1 MKPEMSETIWSIS
14 SNSLSLN
21 TYVLGNDY
29 VPGVA
34 GGEKGKSP
42 IPQEFVT

>member
-1 MKPEMSETIWSIS
+1 MKPEMSEAIWSIS

-21 TYVLGNDY
+21 TYVLGNNY

-34 GGEKGKSP
+34 GGETGKSP
-42 IPQEFVT
+42 IPPEVVT